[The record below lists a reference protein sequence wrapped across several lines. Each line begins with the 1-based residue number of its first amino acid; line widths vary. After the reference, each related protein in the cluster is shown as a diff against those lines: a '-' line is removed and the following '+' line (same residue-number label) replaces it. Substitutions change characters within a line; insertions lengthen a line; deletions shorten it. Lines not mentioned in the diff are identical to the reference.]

1 MSSTWGLQRTAL
13 CELRSICLSVC
24 LCACA
29 CGPSYCVHVH
39 GCKSQETT
47 LGVSPNHLI
56 WDRSCAPVPDPEG
69 LIFLTADARL
79 AGPQALR

>member
-1 MSSTWGLQRTAL
+1 MPG
-13 CELRSICLSVC
+13 
-24 LCACA
+24 CAHA
-29 CGPSYCVHVH
+29 
-39 GCKSQETT
+39 SQETT

-79 AGPQALR
+79 AGPQAARESHVSASHLPIGILGFRIQWLLLLLGF